1 MAGPQRVIAMA
12 PTPPPVFGHSV
23 LTLSVLDSLRRL
35 GLLAGHVDTRD
46 DRSLDNLNR
55 LDVENVRLG
64 LLAAWRLVVHMRDQ
78 RDAGL
83 YVQISQGR
91 WGFMRDALWIWLA
104 IAARRPVYI
113 HLLGGRFGEFHDES
127 GALMRALIRAT
138 IGRARALWVLTPSL
152 KASMRGIA
160 EPSRIGVLGCKVA
173 DPLEAY
179 EPQPERS
186 GRGGP
191 PRILFLSNLRPGKG
205 HEELLAALAE
215 LGERAAGWQ
224 VRLVGEHDR
233 ETGERVRAWI
243 RSRPQPGPEV
253 ELIGSRTGAAKAE
266 QLAGADVFAFPTSYR
281 NEGQPLVVLEAMA
294 AGLAIVATRHR
305 GIPDT
310 VRDDR
315 EAVLV
320 DVGDVSALAA
330 ALERVAT
337 QPALRERLG
346 SAARSR
352 YEERFVPERLDGEL
366 AALLGAASAAESGSE
381 RESLAQPPPR

>member
-1 MAGPQRVIAMA
+1 MAGSQRVIAMA

-23 LTLSVLDSLRRL
+23 LTLSVLASLRRL

-64 LLAAWRLVVHMRDQ
+64 LLAAWRLLVLMRRH

-104 IAARRPVYI
+104 SAARRPVYI
-113 HLLGGRFGEFHDES
+113 HLLGGRFREFHDES
-127 GALMRALIRAT
+127 GPLMRLLIRST
-138 IGRARALWVLTPSL
+138 IRRARASWVLTPSL
-152 KASMRGIA
+152 KGSFEGIA
-160 EPSRIGVLGCKVA
+160 EPSRVGVLGCKVA
-173 DPLEAY
+173 DPMEGY
-179 EPQPERS
+179 EPPEPDT
-186 GRGGP
+186 RGGP

-205 HEELLAALAE
+205 HDDLLAALTA

-224 VRLVGEHDR
+224 VRLVGEHDP

-243 RSRPQPGPEV
+243 GSRPQPGAEV
-253 ELIGSRTGAAKAE
+253 ELIGARTGAAKAE
-266 QLAGADVFAFPTSYR
+266 QLAWADVFAFPTSYR

-294 AGLAIVATRHR
+294 AGLAIVATRYR

-315 EAVLV
+315 EAMLV
-320 DVGDVSALAA
+320 DVGDVGALAA

-337 QPALRERLG
+337 RPELRERLG
-346 SAARSR
+346 TAARAR
-352 YEERFVPERLDGEL
+352 YEERFVPERLDSEF
-366 AALLGAASAAESGSE
+366 AALLGGPVPTA
-381 RESLAQPPPR
+381 